1 MKTFVIS
8 SVLAG
13 VISAC
18 GCACMQ
24 PKSDLPESDMNTLG
38 RDLTYL
44 TQDVDATLRQDPAGA
59 VGLSGEAVLARA
71 LAGDARLQTTFR
83 PYKVTLTR
91 AGGAFSL
98 LVCTPDGAR
107 ALLEDASCTPELDGT
122 PWQQTPAAPCRSTL
136 QLSAV
141 CKP

>member
-1 MKTFVIS
+1 MKTLLIS

-13 VISAC
+13 LISAC
-18 GCACMQ
+18 GCACIQ
-24 PKSDLPESDMNTLG
+24 PKNDLRESDMNTLG
-38 RDLTYL
+38 RELTYL
-44 TQDVDATLRQDPAGA
+44 TQDVDGTLRQDPVGTAGQ
-59 VGLSGEAVLARA
+59 SDEAVLARA
-71 LAGDARLQTTFR
+71 LAGDARLQTIFQR
-83 PYKVTLTR
+83 YKVALTR

-107 ALLEDASCTPELDGT
+107 ALLEDASCTPGLDGT
-122 PWQQTPAAPCRSTL
+122 PWQQTPAAPCRPTL